1 MPLILNED
9 EGKVLGKK
17 QAKVPDKLVN
27 KIKNNLNLFGQ
38 YKKSKGYKRASSIVD
53 DDYNKRSNKK
63 DKIKNGDKTLSFS
76 DIKKIDHEFKNMSI
90 NDDDANENNLG
101 FILPGGND
109 MKNWAHDT
117 LRKMRTAVKKVNA
130 VPPVPKLEK
139 KPLKTP
145 DTQKDIKVG
154 NASVRLTENIEYF
167 YENYAYEYGESY
179 VFSQFLEHPEGKQ
192 DWGVLINP
200 EMYVKALRELS
211 RFGKLTNSSFPSKYV
226 YQWMGIIMKNTAML
240 IANTNIMGHSSNFPY
255 EEYEDFVKSYYNN
268 KKEVEVGR
276 DNTRIELSLKD
287 VYDMCGSIKE
297 AADKY
302 GQTYLPWI
310 SQKEADELG
319 NRMEMDVM
327 QRKFSQKYGDI
338 LDHISAYNKENDSEY
353 GRDGIEI
360 DEKSMKIYWVIDNF
374 GFLDKVGLTDWM
386 LMPDGSDA
394 ISDYGID
401 PIMRIIDEYD
411 ESLEPEQ
418 VLVIV
423 NKALDVYHQRGD
435 LSSIFIQGG
444 KSSLNRISE
453 EISRNGKK
461 ITLTENQLLVLKEF
475 YNQTVFNFDNDGN
488 AYFKK
493 DNWQHYIDFL
503 EEIGKPGTLPA
514 STWDKSDIL
523 KAVDEASANIS
534 DILIDTP
541 NTEDFIE
548 AFKTII
554 FLTFVDRQYND
565 EEVFEPEFLSL
576 FGDDFEKFRQEH
588 NNYSDE
594 DVIVIYLTNIG
605 IFNDVDNLDVYLTYK
620 GNRLFENELNEL
632 FKRHFYDYDMMSG
645 MIMNDRGLIY
655 IERNITIPKFNEP
668 TANTKIFGQNY
679 KDFYSLLKDNFT
691 DLGTCFSWEKGGG
704 EAYCGHNYGGRDTEI
719 RLKCWVDPKD
729 INWEETFYRNCY
741 SLNYEQEVYIDQ
753 EGAKIEV
760 FDIVLM
766 NGQINGKNAYGVS
779 LLTQPIIITY

>member
-139 KPLKTP
+139 NPAKIK
-145 DTQKDIKVG
+145 DVNKDIKMG
-154 NASVRLTENIEYF
+154 NANVRLTEGHKKNI
-167 YENYAYEYGESY
+167 
-179 VFSQFLEHPEGKQ
+179 
-192 DWGVLINP
+192 I
-200 EMYVKALRELS
+200 
-211 RFGKLTNSSFPSKYV
+211 
-226 YQWMGIIMKNTAML
+226 
-240 IANTNIMGHSSNFPY
+240 
-255 EEYEDFVKSYYNN
+255 
-268 KKEVEVGR
+268 
-276 DNTRIELSLKD
+276 
-287 VYDMCGSIKE
+287 
-297 AADKY
+297 
-302 GQTYLPWI
+302 
-310 SQKEADELG
+310 
-319 NRMEMDVM
+319 
-327 QRKFSQKYGDI
+327 
-338 LDHISAYNKENDSEY
+338 
-353 GRDGIEI
+353 
-360 DEKSMKIYWVIDNF
+360 
-374 GFLDKVGLTDWM
+374 
-386 LMPDGSDA
+386 
-394 ISDYGID
+394 
-401 PIMRIIDEYD
+401 
-411 ESLEPEQ
+411 
-418 VLVIV
+418 
-423 NKALDVYHQRGD
+423 
-435 LSSIFIQGG
+435 
-444 KSSLNRISE
+444 
-453 EISRNGKK
+453 
-461 ITLTENQLLVLKEF
+461 LTESQLLLLKE
-475 YNQTVFNFDNDGN
+475 YHAQTVFNFDSNGN

-523 KAVDEASANIS
+523 KAVDKASANIS

-565 EEVFEPEFLSL
+565 EEIFEPEFLSL
-576 FGDDFEKFRQEH
+576 FGDEFENFRQEH

-594 DVIVIYLTNIG
+594 DIIVRYLTTIG
-605 IFNDVDNLDVYLTYK
+605 IFNDVDNLSVYLTYK

-632 FKRHFYDYDMMSG
+632 FKSHFYDYDMMSG

-704 EAYCGHNYGGRDTEI
+704 EAYCGNSYGMRDTEI

-766 NGQINGKNAYGVS
+766 NGQINGKNAYGAS
-779 LLTQPIIITY
+779 LLSQPIIITY